1 MESGPPGDDN
11 ALLRELARQRA
22 QRKQASTTGAGSSGK
37 GGGQGAQDDDIIL
50 IGEDLKEDCA
60 VLRKR
65 KESEQAD
72 MALAARLQRE
82 EQEHAMALLGSHGA
96 SGDGAWASGAGG
108 AWESG
113 AASASGWGQEEELA
127 GGGAWDASSMGGDPA
142 LVDEQVPSSLSPGL
156 VNYSEVDMQAL
167 RCKCVNFVGGK
178 SPG

>member
-1 MESGPPGDDN
+1 MESGAPGDDN

-22 QRKQASTTGAGSSGK
+22 QRKQASTGGVGSSGT
-37 GGGQGAQDDDIIL
+37 GGGQGAHDDDIIL
-50 IGEDLKEDCA
+50 IGDDVEEDGA

-82 EQEHAMALLGSHGA
+82 EEEHAMALLGAHGA

-113 AASASGWGQEEELA
+113 AASASGWGREEELA
-127 GGGAWDASSMGGDPA
+127 GDGAWDANDPA
-142 LVDEQVPSSLSPGL
+142 LVDEQVPSSASPGL
-156 VNYSEVDMQAL
+156 VDYSQLDVQGL
-167 RCKCVNFVGGK
+167 RYKSVNFVAEK